1 MEWRDIAP
9 VAVAVVLFVVW
20 LFVLPRLGLRTT

>member
-9 VAVAVVLFVVW
+9 VALASGLLVLW
-20 LFVLPRLGLRTT
+20 LFVLPRLGVRTT